1 MKALKEEDSLPITFY
16 EDYAFDPDNAYRTLK
31 EHFQTQSLSGFGLE
45 DMPLSISSSGAIIR
59 YLQETQKVASQHIT
73 HLSVYST
80 DEFMTLDAYTRKNLE
95 LTQSLRD
102 RKRFGTL
109 LDLLDE
115 TCTSMGARLLRQ
127 FVEQPLLDIK
137 KIKLRQEGVFELV
150 NNTFLRADLRGELK
164 KIQDLERLLGKI
176 VYGTANARDL
186 IALKNSLKALPTI
199 KEVLAKVESNIL
211 RQSLERL
218 DELNDVYSL
227 IERSINDEPPLTLRE
242 GNLIKE
248 GFNQEVDRLRQ
259 AGSEGKVWMTNLEAK
274 EREKTGI
281 KSLKVGFTSV
291 FGYYIEVTKP
301 NLHLVPPDYT
311 RKQTTANAERFVT
324 SELKEKESLI
334 LGAEE
339 KIVVLEYELF
349 LEVRKQVASQSE
361 RIQTSAKI
369 IAFLDVLSSLA
380 EVALDNNYVKP
391 EIVAGDEILIYDGRH
406 PVIEKVQQD
415 ERFVPNDARLDNRE
429 NQLLILTGPNMAGKS
444 TYLRQVALIVLMA
457 QMGSFIPAKEAKI
470 GLVDRI
476 FTRVGA
482 RDDLAFGQ
490 STFMMEMNEVANI
503 LHNATSKSLI
513 VLDEIGRGTST
524 FDGLSI
530 AWAVAEYIHNQKKIA
545 AKTLFATHF
554 HELTK
559 LSETLPRVKNYNV
572 AVKEEGDE
580 VIFLRKIIPGGADRS
595 YGIHVAR
602 LAGLPWEVL
611 NRAKVILQEMEDKS
625 IDSQR
630 LSSIRPR
637 PEAGRK
643 EETSPGQLSF
653 LKPTFDPLK
662 KELEDLDINSLT
674 PLEALNKLSELQKK
688 VKGKEEEND

>member
-1 MKALKEEDSLPITFY
+1 
-16 EDYAFDPDNAYRTLK
+16 
-31 EHFQTQSLSGFGLE
+31 
-45 DMPLSISSSGAIIR
+45 
-59 YLQETQKVASQHIT
+59 
-73 HLSVYST
+73 
-80 DEFMTLDAYTRKNLE
+80 
-95 LTQSLRD
+95 QSLRD

-218 DELNDVYSL
+218 DELSDIFSL
-227 IERSINDEPPLTLRE
+227 IERSINDEPPLTIRE

-530 AWAVAEYIHNQKKIA
+530 AWAVAEYIHNQKRIA

-630 LSSIRPR
+630 LSSISKR
-637 PEAGRK
+637 PEVRRK